1 MEVPNDVRG
10 SSPHLGNPTE
20 LQPRTPE
27 HPQILQSHLSANG
40 GGGGALGE
48 GAIKTG
54 TCTSGTCLNV
64 CVLKRTFGC
73 QHIVDPGIGTFVLLR
88 HKCLSKML
96 VKLFIALHLYAMKN
110 SCFSP
115 VKQANSS
122 SQKVGNYR

>member
-1 MEVPNDVRG
+1 MMSEVVLPTWATPL
-10 SSPHLGNPTE
+10 SCSPGH
-20 LQPRTPE
+20 QSIPRSYRVTC
-27 HPQILQSHLSANG
+27 QGTG
-40 GGGGALGE
+40 GGGGCALGE

-73 QHIVDPGIGTFVLLR
+73 QHIVDPGIGTFFLLR
-88 HKCLSKML
+88 HTCLSKML